1 LINFAGYITKQVS
14 DNMAG
19 IYIHVPYC
27 RKLCHYCDFHRSLHT
42 GNIEAFLNA
51 IAREIDLREDYLDN
65 ESIETIY
72 FGGGTPSILK
82 INELNF
88 ITEKIQQKFSVTDNA
103 EITLEANPD
112 DLDASYLNE
121 LKNNTVINR
130 LSIGIQSFND
140 TELKL
145 MNRRHNALQA
155 RQSVIEAK
163 KAGFTNISIDLIY
176 GMPGMT
182 PGGWSKNLSSAMDLG
197 VAHIS
202 AYHLTFEPGTMF
214 YKYLHEGK
222 LIPASED
229 ESFRQYETLINMAHK
244 NKFIHY
250 EISNFAREGCF
261 SRHNTN
267 YWKQKKYMGLGPSAH
282 SYNIVSRQWNVADN
296 KKYIGSINK
305 GITCARKEL
314 LDKKTRFNDYLLT
327 SLRTMWGID
336 MEYIAGVFGPEYSD
350 YLEAGIIKFL
360 SAGAMTR
367 NKSILTLTDK
377 GKFISDYI
385 ISELIFA

>member
-1 LINFAGYITKQVS
+1 
-14 DNMAG
+14 MAG

-27 RKLCHYCDFHRSLHT
+27 RKLCHYCDFHRSLYT
-42 GNIEAFLNA
+42 GDAVVFLNA
-51 IAREIDLREDYLDN
+51 VAREIDLREDYLDN
-65 ESIETIY
+65 ETIDTIY
-72 FGGGTPSILK
+72 FGGGTPSVLK

-88 ITEKIQQKFSVTDNA
+88 ITEKIQQKFNVTDSA

-112 DLDASYLNE
+112 DLDASYIYG
-121 LKNNTVINR
+121 LKHNTVINR

-140 TELKL
+140 AELKL
-145 MNRRHNALQA
+145 MNRRHNAPQA
-155 RQSVIEAK
+155 RQSVREAK

-176 GMPGMT
+176 GIPGMT
-182 PGGWSKNLSSAMDLG
+182 AEGWTKNLSQAMDLG
-197 VAHIS
+197 ITHIS
-202 AYHLTFEPGTMF
+202 AYHLTFEPGTVF
-214 YKYLHEGK
+214 YEYLNEGK
-222 LIPASED
+222 LIAPSE
-229 ESFRQYETLINMAHK
+229 EQSLSQYEKLINMTQK

-250 EISNFAREGCF
+250 EISNFAREGYL
-261 SRHNTN
+261 SRHNAN

-296 KKYIGSINK
+296 KKYIDSINK
-305 GITCARKEL
+305 GITCARKEIL
-314 LDKKTRFNDYLLT
+314 NKKTRFNDYLLT

-336 MEYIAGVFGPEYSD
+336 MEYISGAFGPEYSD

-360 SAGAMTR
+360 SAATMIR

-385 ISELIFA
+385 ISELILA

>member
-1 LINFAGYITKQVS
+1 
-14 DNMAG
+14 MAG

-27 RKLCHYCDFHRSLHT
+27 RKLCHYCDFHRSLYT
-42 GNIEAFLNA
+42 GDAVAFLNA
-51 IAREIDLREDYLDN
+51 VAREIDLREDYLDN
-65 ESIETIY
+65 ETIDTIY
-72 FGGGTPSILK
+72 FGGGTPSVLK

-88 ITEKIQQKFSVTDNA
+88 ITEKIQQKFNVTDSA

-112 DLDASYLNE
+112 DLDASYIYG
-121 LKNNTVINR
+121 LKHNTVINR

-140 TELKL
+140 AELKL
-145 MNRRHNALQA
+145 MNRRHNAPQA
-155 RQSVIEAK
+155 RQSVREAK

-176 GMPGMT
+176 GIPGMT
-182 PGGWSKNLSSAMDLG
+182 AEGWTKNLSQAMDLG
-197 VAHIS
+197 ITHIS
-202 AYHLTFEPGTMF
+202 AYHLTFEPGTVF
-214 YKYLHEGK
+214 YEYLNEGK
-222 LIPASED
+222 LIAPSE
-229 ESFRQYETLINMAHK
+229 EQSLSQYEKLINMTQK

-250 EISNFAREGCF
+250 EISNFAREGYL
-261 SRHNTN
+261 SRHNAN

-296 KKYIGSINK
+296 KKYIDSINK
-305 GITCARKEL
+305 GITCARKEIL
-314 LDKKTRFNDYLLT
+314 NKKTRFNDYLLT

-336 MEYIAGVFGPEYSD
+336 MEYISGAFGPEYSD

-360 SAGAMTR
+360 SAATMIR

-385 ISELIFA
+385 ISELILA